1 MENCLVDGY
10 DATEFI
16 RSEKLGYFQS
26 TRSKH
31 KIPLE
36 LDDREYKKYFL
47 KWLKLQNNF
56 GIINQMVLYAN
67 CIDGITADVRIS
79 MLVECYEAL
88 GRKLEKIQMLFV
100 VPESASFRNVTCLNC
115 GRFRSIPIRGKKTL
129 ACYVLA
135 LIEQY
140 GKPIFTTEF
149 RKRRSLIKCIIK
161 TRNKVFHVNSK
172 QKKVLTGRHCGFYAV
187 KLDWMFRYIIWF
199 LMGYDR
205 NKFNMAASKEI
216 KRFENEFPQLIY

>member
-10 DATEFI
+10 DATEYI
-16 RSEKLGYFQS
+16 RSEELGYFQS

-100 VPESASFRNVTCLNC
+100 VPESASFRNVTCPNC
-115 GRFRSIPIRGKKTL
+115 GRFRSIPIRGKKRL
-129 ACYVLA
+129 LVMYLLLLNNMESLFLQQSFV
-135 LIEQY
+135 
-140 GKPIFTTEF
+140 
-149 RKRRSLIKCIIK
+149 RRSLIKCIIK

-172 QKKVLTGRHCGFYAV
+172 QKKVSTGRHCGFYAV

-205 NKFNMAASKEI
+205 NKFNMAVSKEI
-216 KRFENEFPQLIY
+216 KKFENEFPQLIY